1 VTVAEVPLTDQ
12 QRAALEAHD
21 VSVSLAAGAG
31 CGKTFVLTE
40 RFISQLDP
48 AGAAAAADLD
58 QLIAI
63 TFTDAAAREM
73 RDRIRKRC
81 YARLQSAETPR
92 EAAAWQRLMR
102 SMDAARISTIHA
114 FCTALLRS
122 HAVQAGLDPAFE
134 VLDAPAA
141 ELLRL
146 EVVDDRLR
154 TLLVERNDDVLDVA
168 AERGLERLRS
178 DLASFVGPRNAKL
191 LAKWKDATSDQ
202 LVAHWIAEFEARAP
216 ELAAQELLAS
226 GEIRELR
233 RWADP
238 ALVITNRVRDHMA
251 RLALELT
258 EAHILSQPIG
268 TVLASL
274 ASLARVQGVC
284 TVKDWASP
292 DDFARFKDAAAK
304 LRERLK
310 KTSMQLPDDL
320 DAARDAA
327 RIGLA
332 LVRLAADASQAL
344 EAAKASRGQL
354 EFDDLLVRAHRL
366 LTDPANVALQ
376 RRVSERTVLLMV
388 DEFQDTNQLQVDII
402 KAFCGEGWQRRGLF
416 AVGDFKQSIYR
427 FTGAKP
433 RVSTDLR
440 AELPAAG
447 RLSLTTNFRSQPAVL
462 DFVNA
467 VFRRAFPDYEPLVA
481 KREQLTPTPAV
492 EFLWTPGPKTIDGEA
507 DAAADQPTAAAK
519 SRRPR
524 KGAKGDA
531 RGEEARWIARRIKQ
545 LIESGE
551 SVVVDMKTKPPMPRA
566 LQLGDVAVLLR
577 ALSDAQLYEEAL
589 RAEGLDYYLAGGHA
603 FYSQQEIYDVLN
615 LLRAVASSI
624 DDIALAGALR
634 SPLFALKDETLY
646 WLVQAHG
653 SLNAAIASDELPPEL
668 GKDEAEMVRRAI
680 ATVAR
685 LRLEKD
691 RLLVADLLS
700 LALELTGYDA
710 TLLAEFLG
718 PRKAAN
724 IEKLVEQA
732 RAVDR
737 SSPGNLPAFITQLSE
752 FVTRAPKEALA
763 ATQTEGGNVVR
774 IMTIHHAKGLEFP
787 LVVLP
792 DLERPRHFGAVGPVL
807 DEQLG
812 PLVTLADR
820 PGCLGYDLYRR
831 LEGAEDLE
839 ERKRLFYV
847 ACTRAADHLILSS
860 SIDCL
865 DEPSSDLL
873 QLVDQTMSLADG
885 QLRVSLPANWRA
897 PQVRVITERPEA
909 VGEPGEQA
917 RGADLHRLVV
927 KTRELSEGAP
937 RSLPSEALERAAD
950 HAARR
955 RFSFSQLTGALKPL
969 EQTESPAEAPSV
981 DDADDVSAVED
992 VVALAEEPA
1001 RESASGRE
1009 FGTLVHAVLQRV
1021 DFQRPAEVARLCE
1034 FLAPQLVTHEP
1045 AKAAS
1050 EAAHVIERFLQ
1061 SPLAAELSAAAE
1073 VRREVEFLL
1082 QWPPGKG
1089 RPDGPYL
1096 HGFLDCL
1103 FQDSVGRWRL
1113 IDYKTNRATA
1123 REVPEVAALYELQ
1136 MLAYRLACEQALGE
1150 PLAECVLVLL
1160 HPGLTHTY
1168 QPDAAADRR
1177 GMEQITKAIAAMRSA
1192 PTQT

>member
-1 VTVAEVPLTDQ
+1 VSSTEVPLTEQ
-12 QRAALEAHD
+12 QRAALEARD

-40 RFISQLDP
+40 RFICQLDP

-81 YARLQSAETPR
+81 YARLQSAATPR
-92 EAAAWQRLMR
+92 EATVWQRLMR

-134 VLDAPAA
+134 VLDAPTA

-146 EVVDDRLR
+146 EVIDDRLR

-168 AERGLERLRS
+168 AERGLDRLRS
-178 DLASFVGPRNAKL
+178 DLASFVGPRNTKL
-191 LAKWKDATSDQ
+191 LAKWKDATPDE
-202 LVAHWIAEFEARAP
+202 LVAHWISEFEARAP

-238 ALVITNRVRDHMA
+238 ALVITDRVRDHMA

-268 TVLASL
+268 AVLASL

-284 TVKDWASP
+284 TAKDWGSA
-292 DDFARFKDAAAK
+292 DDFTRFKDAAAK

-402 KAFCGEGWQRRGLF
+402 KAFCGEGWQHHGLF

-440 AELPAAG
+440 AALPAVG

-467 VFRRAFPDYEPLVA
+467 VFHGAFPDYEPLIA
-481 KREQLTPTPAV
+481 KRDQLTPTPAV

-507 DAAADQPTAAAK
+507 DAAQPTAAAR
-519 SRRPR
+519 SGRPR
-524 KGAKGDA
+524 KGAKSDA

-551 SVVVDMKTKPPMPRA
+551 PVVVDMKAKPPMSRA
-566 LQLGDVAVLLR
+566 LQLGDVAILLR

-603 FYSQQEIYDVLN
+603 FYSQQEIYDILN

-634 SPLFALKDETLY
+634 SPLFALTDETLY

-653 SLNAAIASDELPPEL
+653 NLNAAIASDEIPAEL
-668 GKDEAEMVRRAI
+668 GKDEAEKVRRAVTTF
-680 ATVAR
+680 AQ
-685 LRLEKD
+685 LRVEKD
-691 RLLVADLLS
+691 RLLVADLLNH
-700 LALELTGYDA
+700 ALELSGYDA

-820 PGCLGYDLYRR
+820 TGCLGYDLYRR

-860 SIDCL
+860 SIDDI

-873 QLVDQTMSLADG
+873 QLVDQTIGLADG
-885 QLRVSLPANWRA
+885 ELRVSLPVRWSA
-897 PQVRVITERPEA
+897 PQVRVITERPET
-909 VGEPGEQA
+909 VGDAGEQA

-927 KTRELSEGAP
+927 KTRELAAQAP
-937 RSLPSEALERAAD
+937 RPLPFEALERAAD

-969 EQTESPAEAPSV
+969 ELADSPAEGPSV
-981 DDADDVSAVED
+981 DEADEASSDVDLTS
-992 VVALAEEPA
+992 LAEEPA
-1001 RESASGRE
+1001 RESAGGRE

-1021 DFQRPAEVARLCE
+1021 DFQRPAEVTRLCE

-1050 EAAHVIERFLQ
+1050 EAARVIERFLQ
-1061 SPLAAELSAAAE
+1061 TPLAAELSASAE
-1073 VRREVEFLL
+1073 VRREIEFLL
-1082 QWPPGKG
+1082 QWPPGDG

-1103 FQDSVGRWRL
+1103 FQDSAGRWRL

-1123 REVPEVAALYELQ
+1123 REVPQVAALYELQ

-1177 GMEQITKAIAAMRSA
+1177 GVEQITKAIAAMRSA
-1192 PTQT
+1192 PTRS